1 MGNIA
6 FKKILTKKITLIILA
21 FIFVGCVVIFSL
33 LNLSKSGGTL
43 VIVSP
48 ELVQTKSENNLFN
61 AKVENK
67 TEKEF
72 KNIEVNVSLLD
83 NDNNVFDKVSIN
95 KDILAEN
102 EVWNFSIPVS
112 KKAVDF
118 KAEVTTD

>member
-6 FKKILTKKITLIILA
+6 FKKIFTKKITLIILA
-21 FIFVGCVVIFSL
+21 FIFVAGVVIFSL
-33 LNLSKSGGTL
+33 LSLSKSGGTL

-95 KDILAEN
+95 KNILSAN

-112 KKAVDF
+112 KKAADF
-118 KAEVTTD
+118 KAEVTAD